1 MPAKKGHEKLGGRQ
15 KGTPNKSTQDLE
27 AICAKHNVNVF
38 EAMVILAKKAMDGL
52 DADDDKAFDRLERVS
67 KYLYAKR
74 KEVEHSGGIEAIRLI
89 VEDYSSKK

>member
-1 MPAKKGHEKLGGRQ
+1 MPAKKGQPKVAGRE

-38 EAMVILAKKAMDGL
+38 EAMVILAVTTD
-52 DADDDKAFDRLERVS
+52 DDDKKFQRLEAVS